1 MNGASPRII
10 LGITGSIAAY
20 KSLDLIRRFDE
31 SGVSVRVAATRNARS
46 FFPLLTAEVFSGHP
60 VMTDLFAH
68 RNPSL
73 PDTGGVRHLSLL
85 EGAEALLIA
94 PASADFIAK
103 MALGL
108 ADDLLSTIAL
118 SATVPIFIAPA
129 MEEAMYRHPA
139 SVGHRKTLAER
150 GVIEIEPENGPLA
163 SGKTGLGRMADTN
176 TIFSRV
182 LETLRGSRGGPKPLV
197 GLRILISSGPT
208 IEPIDAVRFIGNRS
222 SGRMGDA
229 LARAAS
235 DLGARVTLVSGPTSL
250 PPPPGAKLYSI
261 STAMEME
268 KVLKDQFGTHQV
280 LIMTAAVSDY
290 RPTATTTEKK
300 KKDGKNWTLE
310 LVENPDILKGLAESK
325 KPGQFVIG
333 FAAESIL
340 DHDQLLAKCRRKN
353 VDLLVANDISNPET
367 GFGSTDNA
375 VTLVFPDGIFDRI
388 ERQTK
393 SAIARKILDRIPL
406 GKFLNKT

>member
-1 MNGASPRII
+1 LNRGSHRII
-10 LGITGSIAAY
+10 LGVTGSIAAY

-31 SGVSVRVAATRNARS
+31 EGVSVRVAATRNARP
-46 FFPLLTAEVFSGHP
+46 FFPFLTAEVFSGHP
-60 VMTDLFAH
+60 VMTNLFAK
-68 RNPSL
+68 RD
-73 PDTGGVRHLSLL
+73 PDLSETGGVLHLSLL
-85 EGAEALLIA
+85 EGTEALLIA

-139 SVGHRKTLAER
+139 SAAHRKTLAER
-150 GVIEIEPENGPLA
+150 GVIEIVPERGPLA

-176 TIFSRV
+176 AILSRV
-182 LETLRGSRGGPKPLV
+182 LETLRGSRAGPKSFA

-208 IEPIDAVRFIGNRS
+208 FEPIDAVRFIGNRS

-229 LARAAS
+229 LARAAL

-250 PPPPGAKLYSI
+250 PPPPGAELHSV

-268 KVLKDQFGTHQV
+268 KVLREEFGAHQV
-280 LIMTAAVSDY
+280 LIMAAAVSDY
-290 RPTATTTEKK
+290 RVAATTTEKK

-325 KPGQFVIG
+325 KNDQFVIG
-333 FAAESIL
+333 FAAESTL
-340 DHDQLLAKCRRKN
+340 DPKQLLAKCRRKN
-353 VDLLVANDISNPET
+353 VDLLVANDISNPDT
-367 GFGSTDNA
+367 GFGSSENA
-375 VTLVFPDGIFDRI
+375 VTLVFPDGTSDRLD
-388 ERQTK
+388 RQTK
-393 SAIARKILDRIPL
+393 SAIAQKILDRIPL
-406 GKFLNKT
+406 GKFLKNT